1 MRLQSL
7 LVKEL
12 EFVKEEGR
20 PSGEYFT
27 NLTLEVVD
35 LVGGRI
41 ASLAS
46 MEMVNK
52 TVLPRIVSMTYFV

>member
-1 MRLQSL
+1 M
-7 LVKEL
+7 
-12 EFVKEEGR
+12 KEEGR

-52 TVLPRIVSMTYFV
+52 TVSPRIVSMT